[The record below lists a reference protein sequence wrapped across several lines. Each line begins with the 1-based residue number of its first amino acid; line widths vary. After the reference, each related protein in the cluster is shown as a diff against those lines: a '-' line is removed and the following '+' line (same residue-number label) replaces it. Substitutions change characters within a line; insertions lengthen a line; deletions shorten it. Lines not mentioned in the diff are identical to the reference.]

1 MDAKETEFAIKQR
14 VQQVFAECKITVNR
28 FAILSGLNQKT
39 INDQINGTAKIGA
52 VTLSALL
59 AYRPDLSA
67 EWLLRG
73 TGDML
78 NKQADTIIIHN
89 DASGDSVRTGNITGD
104 HNIVGSHNGAA
115 PATGTNTM
123 QDDYKRL
130 LAEKDKQIINLQ
142 KDKDN
147 LMQLLTNLTA
157 KR

>member
-1 MDAKETEFAIKQR
+1 MEAKETETAIKQR

-78 NKQADTIIIHN
+78 ITNKPTEININNSNMGHHN
-89 DASGDSVRTGNITGD
+89 
-104 HNIVGSHNGAA
+104 
-115 PATGTNTM
+115 TNTNFGGTQTIVTKPEQTLPRM
-123 QDDYKRL
+123 SKEEALAAIIKQNADLIDYL
-130 LAEKDKQIINLQ
+130 KQ
-142 KDKDN
+142 
-147 LMQLLTNLTA
+147 
-157 KR
+157 

>member
-78 NKQADTIIIHN
+78 ITNKPPEININNANMGHHNTNIGSGTQTI
-89 DASGDSVRTGNITGD
+89 
-104 HNIVGSHNGAA
+104 
-115 PATGTNTM
+115 TNS
-123 QDDYKRL
+123 D
-130 LAEKDKQIINLQ
+130 LAELKQQIAELKADKEKLY
-142 KDKDN
+142 
-147 LMQLLTNLTA
+147 QLLL
-157 KR
+157 KQ

>member
-1 MDAKETEFAIKQR
+1 MENVKEKILLFVQSIGLSKAEIARQLGISKSNFVGEAMTSDLNVSMVIKFCQLYP
-14 VQQVFAECKITVNR
+14 QV
-28 FAILSGLNQKT
+28 
-39 INDQINGTAKIGA
+39 
-52 VTLSALL
+52 
-59 AYRPDLSA
+59 SA

-89 DASGDSVRTGNITGD
+89 DASGDSVRTGNINGD

-115 PATGTNTM
+115 PNTGTNTM

-130 LAEKDKQIINLQ
+130 LVEKDKQIADLR
-142 KDKDN
+142 KDKEN